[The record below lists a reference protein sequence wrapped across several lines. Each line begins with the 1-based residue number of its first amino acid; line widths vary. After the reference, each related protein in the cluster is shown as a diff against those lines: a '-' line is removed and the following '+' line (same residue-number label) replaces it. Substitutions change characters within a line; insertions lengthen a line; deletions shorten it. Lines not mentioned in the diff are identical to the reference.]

1 MNEEKS
7 IKNFNK
13 QETSMTF
20 GGSINNE
27 SDSLRINE
35 SN

>member
-20 GGSINNE
+20 GGSLNNE
-27 SDSLRINE
+27 PDSQRISE